1 MNFIINDNVLKVQHD
16 ERQMPR
22 SGTINDYL
30 ENVITDESWQGLT
43 IVCKIVKENG
53 NAGIERAVIDGKVYI
68 DKEIKERYAIGFIG
82 YTIENDVKTYQKS
95 TNLIIIPYVKGAGEI
110 ETEGE
115 EIPTPSEWEIYVS
128 QIQEFIRQGQLI
140 VDGANNLDVDS
151 DGTILTITKKDGT
164 QKSVNVKGE
173 KGDCNFATFEVNSD
187 MELVMNKTEDMLLE
201 FNLNENSELEVI
213 I

>member
-16 ERQMPR
+16 DKQMPR

-30 ENVITDESWQGLT
+30 ENVITDNSWEGLT
-43 IVCKIVKENG
+43 VVCKIIKEKG
-53 NAGIERAVIDGKVYI
+53 NIGIERAVINGQVYI

-82 YTIENDVKTYQKS
+82 YTIESNVKTYQKS
-95 TNLIIIPYVKGAGEI
+95 TNLVIIPYVKGAGEI

-128 QIQEFIRQGQLI
+128 QIQEFIRQGQQI

-164 QKSVNVKGE
+164 TKEVNVKGE

>member
-43 IVCKIVKENG
+43 IVCKIVKEKANV
-53 NAGIERAVIDGKVYI
+53 GIERTVIDGKVYI

-128 QIQEFIRQGQLI
+128 QIQEFIRQGQQI

-151 DGTILTITKKDGT
+151 DGETLTITKKDGT
-164 QKSVNVKGE
+164 TKEVNVKGE